1 MDYQKF
7 LAARTQNIKA
17 SVIREILK
25 VVSQPGMISL
35 AGGLPSPDSFP
46 LEIIGELSA
55 VVIKKYGSKAFQY
68 SATEGFPALRETL
81 ASYLKKKEI
90 NTTADDV
97 CITSGSQGLL
107 DGIGKVFIDQGQK
120 IAVEAP
126 TYVGALQAFNSYG
139 PEYVCIKTDDD
150 GVIPEHMEDVIKMF
164 GIKLVYLIPTFQ
176 NPTGRTLSLDRRHKI
191 ADIIQKYEILLIED
205 DPYSDL
211 RYRGEPITPLKALA
225 PNNVI
230 YTSTVSKILAPG
242 FRTGFYVAPPELK
255 TWLIRAKQGVDLHTA
270 TYTQAIAAE
279 YLAGGYLDK
288 QIKKIIALYQPKQE
302 AILEALDQYF
312 PDNFN
317 WSKPDGG
324 MFIWVE
330 GPKGFD
336 AEACYH
342 KAIEQKVAYVP
353 GKYFFTCAGDGLET
367 MRLNFSMC
375 DADTI
380 RKGIRI
386 LGNVIKEFI

>member
-7 LAARTQNIKA
+7 LAKRTEKIKA

-46 LEIIGELSA
+46 LDVIEKLSSL
-55 VVIKKYGSKAFQY
+55 VINKYGSKAFQY
-68 SATEGFPALRETL
+68 SATEGFPALREAL
-81 ASYLKKKEI
+81 ATYLTKKGI
-90 NTTADDV
+90 QATAEDV

-107 DGIGKVFIDQGQK
+107 DGIGKVLISEGQK

-139 PEYVCIKTDDD
+139 PEYVCIKTDED
-150 GVIPEHMEDVIKMF
+150 GVIPGHMEDVIKQH
-164 GIKLVYLIPTFQ
+164 GVKLVYLIPTFQ
-176 NPTGRTLSLDRRHKI
+176 NPTGRTLSLIRRQQI
-191 ADIIQKYEILLIED
+191 AEIIQKYEVLLVED

-211 RYRGEPITPLKALA
+211 RFRGASITPLNAMA
-225 PNNVI
+225 PKNVI

-279 YLAGGYLDK
+279 YIAGGYLDQ

-302 AILEALDQYF
+302 AILDALNQYF
-312 PDNFN
+312 PDNFK

-330 GPKGFD
+330 GPRGFD
-336 AEACYH
+336 AEACYY

-353 GKYFFTCAGDGLET
+353 GKYFFTCPGEGIET
-367 MRLNFSMC
+367 MRLNFSMF
-375 DADTI
+375 DADSI
-380 RKGIRI
+380 RKAIRI
-386 LGNVIKEFI
+386 LGDVIKAFI